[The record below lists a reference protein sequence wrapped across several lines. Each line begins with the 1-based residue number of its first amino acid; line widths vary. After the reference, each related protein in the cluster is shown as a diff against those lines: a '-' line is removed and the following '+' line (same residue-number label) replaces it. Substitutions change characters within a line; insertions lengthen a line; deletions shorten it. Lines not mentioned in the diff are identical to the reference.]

1 MDQEYRMILKMEHIS
16 KSFPGV
22 KALEDVDL
30 HLREGEVLALLGENG
45 AGKSTLMKILSGA
58 YMADSG
64 TIWIDGKKAEYHE
77 PSDATDMGVRIIYQ
91 ELNNLPDM
99 SIAENIY
106 LGNWPKTGPMKKID
120 YKKLKTDCMKLL
132 REVGLDI
139 DPFTDVRSLS
149 VAQKQLVEIAKSLSG
164 ELKILVM
171 DEPTSSLNEV
181 ETQNLF
187 QIIRKLKQ
195 EGKSI
200 IYISHRMDEIICMMV
215 GRTITDMYP
224 KIEVEKGEEVLKV
237 EHLTNSFL
245 KDVSFDVKRGE
256 IVGLFGLMGAGRTNI
271 AEAIFGARRMDSGT
285 IWVNGKEGKI
295 HSPKEAMKH
304 KIAYLSCER
313 KLDGLLLEH
322 SVAENILM
330 ASIPSRLGRFR
341 LKLNRERE
349 IAGKWVRELN
359 IKTPKL
365 QSEVKNLSGGN
376 QQKVVLA
383 KALETE
389 PDVLILNEPTRGIDV
404 GAKIE
409 IYNLM
414 ESLCKKGM
422 AIVMISSELPEIM
435 GIADRIIVVCEG
447 RITGGLKRDE
457 FSAEALM
464 EYAIGGKEDGK

>member
-200 IYISHRMDEIICMMV
+200 IYISHRMDEIFEIADRIQVMRDGKLIGVEETDKISRDEIICMMV

-224 KIEVEKGEEVLKV
+224 KIEVKKGEEVLKV

-322 SVAENILM
+322 SV
-330 ASIPSRLGRFR
+330 
-341 LKLNRERE
+341 NR
-349 IAGKWVRELN
+349 
-359 IKTPKL
+359 
-365 QSEVKNLSGGN
+365 Q
-376 QQKVVLA
+376 
-383 KALETE
+383 
-389 PDVLILNEPTRGIDV
+389 
-404 GAKIE
+404 
-409 IYNLM
+409 
-414 ESLCKKGM
+414 
-422 AIVMISSELPEIM
+422 
-435 GIADRIIVVCEG
+435 
-447 RITGGLKRDE
+447 
-457 FSAEALM
+457 
-464 EYAIGGKEDGK
+464 EYIN